1 MKKYTLNNDK
11 KETQIPSDE
20 VIKKYKSFDQ
30 LRTSY
35 DDVTKRSHVP
45 LYKNKKLFL
54 LLILIGVVAWV
65 ISETAVD
72 KDDEKD
78 KDKIENTDK

>member
-11 KETQIPSDE
+11 KETQIPSDA
-20 VIKKYKSFDQ
+20 VIKKHKSFKD
-30 LRTSY
+30 LRASY
-35 DDVTKRSHVP
+35 DDVTKRTNVP

-65 ISETAVD
+65 ISETATD
-72 KDDEKD
+72 PESEKD
-78 KDKIENTDK
+78 TDKIENTDK